1 MGWANKNAKNTRF
14 HEFYA
19 FSELS
24 PEDFDWT
31 NPRDFFLSEP
41 ERILHCKIAFPELT
55 REDFELTREDF
66 FTVKSRISP
75 YFEEVFVM

>member
-66 FTVKSRISP
+66 FHWKSRISP